1 MVAIKGHNQRYLE
14 AMNYIMESRGMTME
28 SFAKS
33 LEITRTILS
42 QVKGGKQNASID
54 VVSKTVSV
62 YPELNA
68 DYIITGRGSMFIQE
82 QERESDSDNEALI
95 LKLQNELREAYM
107 EIGELR
113 MKLKAAEEH
122 SVGKKIG

>member
-1 MVAIKGHNQRYLE
+1 MVAIKEHNQRYLE

-68 DYIITGRGSMFIQE
+68 DYIITGRGSMFIKNDE
-82 QERESDSDNEALI
+82 ANDEESIKELHASLEEAMKKI
-95 LKLQNELREAYM
+95 RELRE
-107 EIGELR
+107 ENELLR
-113 MKLKAAEEH
+113 AAFTKLQ
-122 SVGKKIG
+122 SS

>member
-1 MVAIKGHNQRYLE
+1 MVAIREHNQRYLE

-54 VVSKTVSV
+54 VVSKTVLT

-82 QERESDSDNEALI
+82 QENQEIDEVKVKNLIKALEEATDRNKELEEENK
-95 LKLQNELREAYM
+95 LLRAAFAKLQA
-107 EIGELR
+107 G
-113 MKLKAAEEH
+113 
-122 SVGKKIG
+122 

>member
-1 MVAIKGHNQRYLE
+1 MVAIKEHNQRYLE

-68 DYIITGRGSMFIQE
+68 DYIITGRGSMFIKDDE
-82 QERESDSDNEALI
+82 ANDEESIKELHASLEEAMREI
-95 LKLQNELREAYM
+95 RELRE
-107 EIGELR
+107 ENELLR
-113 MKLKAAEEH
+113 AAFTKLQ
-122 SVGKKIG
+122 SS

>member
-68 DYIITGRGSMFIQE
+68 DYIITGRGSMFIKNDE
-82 QERESDSDNEALI
+82 GNDEESIKELHASLEEAMKEI
-95 LKLQNELREAYM
+95 RELRE
-107 EIGELR
+107 ENELLR
-113 MKLKAAEEH
+113 AAFTKLQ
-122 SVGKKIG
+122 SS